1 MVTKKSHRANIN
13 NMITKKE
20 LRAEIRQKRNA
31 MSDSDILSFSNTICN
46 RVITYSGYTKAEVV
60 FIYVPLR
67 GEVDTMP
74 IIYDALEKN
83 KVVAVPRVSGKVMN
97 FYQIKSTKDLQTG
110 YMSIL
115 EPKDYCKMITSSNAL
130 IIMPG
135 TAFDKKLHRCGYGG
149 GFYDK
154 YLDKYPKLDKIAVAF
169 DFQIYDEIPY
179 EDTDI
184 SPDMVFTEKR
194 TLVNL

>member
-1 MVTKKSHRANIN
+1 M
-13 NMITKKE
+13 MTKKE

-31 MSDSDILSFSNTICN
+31 MSDADILSFSNDICK
-46 RVITYSGYTKAEVV
+46 RVITYDGYTKAEVV
-60 FIYVPLR
+60 LVYVPLR

-74 IIYDALEKN
+74 VIFDALDKG
-83 KVVAVPRVSGKVMN
+83 KVVAVPRVSGSVMN
-97 FYQIKSTKDLQTG
+97 FYQIKSTKDLQPG
-110 YMSIL
+110 YMGIL
-115 EPKDYCKMITSSNAL
+115 EPKEGCPLVTALNAL

-149 GFYDK
+149 GFYDR

-179 EDTDI
+179 EVTDI
-184 SPDMVFTEKR
+184 GPDMIFTEKR